1 LSVVRTLEL
10 AKFLDFPPVQA
21 LHPLADPGT
30 LLARPEGMSD
40 APKGDAAPAD
50 APAKPKSKLPLIAG
64 AAVLV
69 LAGAGGGGYWWWSH
83 RAPADPQTK
92 AEEKVEPHTPEDAGV
107 VGFEPFV
114 ANLAD
119 EGGTR
124 FLRASLKLVVA
135 GAETAK
141 EVEENAVEH
150 AILQSAI
157 LEILTVHTAEQL
169 VKPEGKA
176 ALKKE
181 ILEKTGHVLHSAK
194 VTDVL
199 FTEFVVQF

>member
-1 LSVVRTLEL
+1 
-10 AKFLDFPPVQA
+10 
-21 LHPLADPGT
+21 
-30 LLARPEGMSD
+30 MSE
-40 APKGDAAPAD
+40 APKADAAAAPA
-50 APAKPKSKLPLIAG
+50 APAPGSKKKLIVIAG
-64 AAVLV
+64 LVLV

-83 RAPADPQTK
+83 RAPADPK
-92 AEEKVEPHTPEDAGV
+92 AAEAAEKAAPHTPEDAGV
-107 VGFEPFV
+107 VSFDPFV

-124 FLRASLKLVVA
+124 FLRTSLKLVVA

-141 EVEENAVEH
+141 EVEENAVER
-150 AILQSAI
+150 AQLQSAI
-157 LEILTVHTAEQL
+157 LEILTVHTAEHL
-169 VKPEGKA
+169 VTPEGKA
-176 ALKKE
+176 ELKKQ

>member
-1 LSVVRTLEL
+1 
-10 AKFLDFPPVQA
+10 
-21 LHPLADPGT
+21 
-30 LLARPEGMSD
+30 MSD
-40 APKGDAAPAD
+40 APKVEAAAGE
-50 APAKPKSKLPLIAG
+50 APAKPKSKLPLMAG

-83 RAPADPQTK
+83 RAPADPKAAEAAAK
-92 AEEKVEPHTPEDAGV
+92 AEEHAPEDAGI

-124 FLRASLKLVVA
+124 FLRANLKLVVA
-135 GAETAK
+135 GAEKAK
-141 EVEENAVEH
+141 AVEENAVER
-150 AILQSAI
+150 AQLQSAI
-157 LEILTVHTAEQL
+157 LETLTVHTAEQL
-169 VKPEGKA
+169 VTPEGKT

-181 ILEKTGHVLHSAK
+181 ILEKAGHVVRSAK

>member
-1 LSVVRTLEL
+1 
-10 AKFLDFPPVQA
+10 
-21 LHPLADPGT
+21 
-30 LLARPEGMSD
+30 MSD
-40 APKGDAAPAD
+40 APKAEAPAAD

-64 AAVLV
+64 AAVIV

-83 RAPADPQTK
+83 RAPADPQAAEAAAK
-92 AEEKVEPHTPEDAGV
+92 EEEKHDPEDAGV

-124 FLRASLKLVVA
+124 FLRANLKLVVS

-141 EVEENAVEH
+141 EVEENAVDK
-150 AILQSAI
+150 AKLQSAI

-169 VKPEGKA
+169 VTPEGKA

-181 ILEKTGHVLHSAK
+181 ILEKTGKVLHSAR

>member
-1 LSVVRTLEL
+1 
-10 AKFLDFPPVQA
+10 
-21 LHPLADPGT
+21 
-30 LLARPEGMSD
+30 MSD
-40 APKGDAAPAD
+40 APKAEAPAAD

-64 AAVLV
+64 AAVLL

-83 RAPADPQTK
+83 RAPADPK
-92 AEEKVEPHTPEDAGV
+92 AAEAAAAAEKAEPHTPEDAGI

-124 FLRASLKLVVA
+124 FLRAALKLVVA
-135 GAETAK
+135 GADTAK
-141 EVEENAVEH
+141 EIEENAVEH
-150 AILQSAI
+150 AQLQSAI

-169 VKPEGKA
+169 VTPEGKA

-181 ILEKTGHVLHSAK
+181 ILDKTGHVLHSAR

>member
-1 LSVVRTLEL
+1 
-10 AKFLDFPPVQA
+10 
-21 LHPLADPGT
+21 
-30 LLARPEGMSD
+30 MSD
-40 APKGDAAPAD
+40 APKAEAPAAD

-64 AAVLV
+64 AAVIV

-83 RAPADPQTK
+83 RAPADPQAAEAAAK
-92 AEEKVEPHTPEDAGV
+92 EEEKHDPEDAGV

-124 FLRASLKLVVA
+124 FLHANLKLVVS

-141 EVEENAVEH
+141 EVEENAVDK
-150 AILQSAI
+150 AKLQSAI

-169 VKPEGKA
+169 VTPEGKA
-176 ALKKE
+176 GLKKE
-181 ILEKTGHVLHSAK
+181 ILEKTGHVLHSAR

>member
-1 LSVVRTLEL
+1 
-10 AKFLDFPPVQA
+10 
-21 LHPLADPGT
+21 
-30 LLARPEGMSD
+30 MSEAPKAD
-40 APKGDAAPAD
+40 APAAD
-50 APAKPKSKLPLIAG
+50 APAKPKSKLPLVAG

-83 RAPADPQTK
+83 RAPADPK
-92 AEEKVEPHTPEDAGV
+92 AAEAAAKEEEHAPEDAGIV
-107 VGFEPFV
+107 SFEPFV

-119 EGGTR
+119 EGGSR

-135 GAETAK
+135 GAEKAK
-141 EVEENAVEH
+141 EVEENAVDR
-150 AILQSAI
+150 AKLQSTI
-157 LEILTVHTAEQL
+157 LEILTIHTAEQL
-169 VKPEGKA
+169 VTPEGKT

>member
-1 LSVVRTLEL
+1 
-10 AKFLDFPPVQA
+10 
-21 LHPLADPGT
+21 
-30 LLARPEGMSD
+30 MSD
-40 APKGDAAPAD
+40 APKAEAPAEA

-64 AAVLV
+64 ALVVV

-83 RAPADPQTK
+83 RVPADPK
-92 AEEKVEPHTPEDAGV
+92 AAEAEKKEEHEPEDAGV
-107 VGFEPFV
+107 VSFDPFV

-141 EVEENAVEH
+141 EVEENAVER
-150 AILQSAI
+150 AQLQSAI
-157 LEILTVHTAEQL
+157 LEILTIHTAEEL

-176 ALKKE
+176 ALKKQ

-194 VTDVL
+194 VKDVL

>member
-1 LSVVRTLEL
+1 
-10 AKFLDFPPVQA
+10 
-21 LHPLADPGT
+21 
-30 LLARPEGMSD
+30 MSD
-40 APKGDAAPAD
+40 APKGDAPAEG
-50 APAKPKSKLPLIAG
+50 AAAAKPKSKLPLIAG

-83 RAPADPQTK
+83 RAPADPK
-92 AEEKVEPHTPEDAGV
+92 AAEAPKKVEPHTPEDAGV
-107 VGFEPFV
+107 VSFEPFV

-124 FLRASLKLVVA
+124 FLRASLKLVVE

-141 EVEENAVEH
+141 EVEENAVER
-150 AILQSAI
+150 AQLQSAI
-157 LEILTVHTAEQL
+157 LETLTVQTAEAL
-169 VKPEGKA
+169 VTPEGKKE
-176 ALKKE
+176 LKKQ
-181 ILEKTGHVLHSAK
+181 ILDKTGHLLHSAK

>member
-1 LSVVRTLEL
+1 
-10 AKFLDFPPVQA
+10 
-21 LHPLADPGT
+21 
-30 LLARPEGMSD
+30 MSE
-40 APKGDAAPAD
+40 APKAEGAAAD
-50 APAKPKSKLPLIAG
+50 VPPKPKSKLPLIAG

-69 LAGAGGGGYWWWSH
+69 LVGAGGGGYWWWSH
-83 RAPADPQTK
+83 RAPADPK
-92 AEEKVEPHTPEDAGV
+92 AAEAAARVEPHTPDDAGV

-135 GAETAK
+135 GADTAK
-141 EVEENAVEH
+141 EVEESAVER
-150 AILQSAI
+150 AQLQSAI

-169 VKPEGKA
+169 VTLEGKT

-181 ILEKTGHVLHSAK
+181 ILEKTAHLLHSAK

>member
-1 LSVVRTLEL
+1 
-10 AKFLDFPPVQA
+10 
-21 LHPLADPGT
+21 
-30 LLARPEGMSD
+30 MSD
-40 APKGDAAPAD
+40 APKGEAAAAEAPA
-50 APAKPKSKLPLIAG
+50 AAKSKGKLFVIVG
-64 AAVLV
+64 AVVV

-83 RAPADPQTK
+83 RAPADAK
-92 AEEKVEPHTPEDAGV
+92 AEAKVEEPSEAEAEDAGV
-107 VGFEPFV
+107 VSFEPFV

-124 FLRASLKLVVA
+124 FVRASMKLVVS
-135 GAETAK
+135 GAEKAK
-141 EVEENAVEH
+141 EVDENAVYR
-150 AILQSAI
+150 AQLQSAI

-169 VKPEGKA
+169 VTPEGKA

-181 ILEKTGHVLHSAK
+181 ILARAVKVVRIAK

>member
-1 LSVVRTLEL
+1 
-10 AKFLDFPPVQA
+10 
-21 LHPLADPGT
+21 
-30 LLARPEGMSD
+30 MSEAPKAD
-40 APKGDAAPAD
+40 APAAD
-50 APAKPKSKLPLIAG
+50 APAKPKSKMPLIAG

-83 RAPADPQTK
+83 RAPADPK
-92 AEEKVEPHTPEDAGV
+92 AAEEAAKQEAHEPEDAGV

-141 EVEENAVEH
+141 EVEENAVER
-150 AILQSAI
+150 AQLQSAI

-169 VKPEGKA
+169 VTKEGKA

>member
-1 LSVVRTLEL
+1 
-10 AKFLDFPPVQA
+10 
-21 LHPLADPGT
+21 
-30 LLARPEGMSD
+30 MSD
-40 APKGDAAPAD
+40 APKVEAPAAD

-83 RAPADPQTK
+83 RAPADPK
-92 AEEKVEPHTPEDAGV
+92 SAEAAAAAEKLEPHAPEDAGI

-135 GAETAK
+135 GADTAK
-141 EVEENAVEH
+141 EVEENAVER
-150 AILQSAI
+150 AQLQSAI

-169 VKPEGKA
+169 VTPEGKA

-181 ILEKTGHVLHSAK
+181 ILEKTGHVLHSAR

>member
-1 LSVVRTLEL
+1 
-10 AKFLDFPPVQA
+10 
-21 LHPLADPGT
+21 
-30 LLARPEGMSD
+30 MSE
-40 APKGDAAPAD
+40 APKAEGAAAD
-50 APAKPKSKLPLIAG
+50 VPPKPKSKLPLIAG

-69 LAGAGGGGYWWWSH
+69 LVGAGGGGYWWWSH
-83 RAPADPQTK
+83 RAPADPKAK

>member
-1 LSVVRTLEL
+1 
-10 AKFLDFPPVQA
+10 
-21 LHPLADPGT
+21 
-30 LLARPEGMSD
+30 MSD
-40 APKGDAAPAD
+40 APKAEAPATD

-64 AAVLV
+64 AAVLL

-83 RAPADPQTK
+83 RAPADPK
-92 AEEKVEPHTPEDAGV
+92 AAEAAAAAEKLEPHTPEDAGI

-135 GAETAK
+135 GADTAK
-141 EVEENAVEH
+141 EVEENAVER
-150 AILQSAI
+150 AQLQSAI

-169 VKPEGKA
+169 VTPEGKA

-181 ILEKTGHVLHSAK
+181 ILEKTGHVLHSAR

>member
-1 LSVVRTLEL
+1 
-10 AKFLDFPPVQA
+10 
-21 LHPLADPGT
+21 
-30 LLARPEGMSD
+30 MSD
-40 APKGDAAPAD
+40 APKADATPAD

-83 RAPADPQTK
+83 RAPADAKAVQ
-92 AEEKVEPHTPEDAGV
+92 AEEKVEAHTPEDAGV

-150 AILQSAI
+150 AQLQSAI
-157 LEILTVHTAEQL
+157 LETLTVHTAEQL
-169 VKPEGKA
+169 VTPEGKA

-181 ILEKTGHVLHSAK
+181 ILEKTGHLLHTAK

>member
-1 LSVVRTLEL
+1 
-10 AKFLDFPPVQA
+10 
-21 LHPLADPGT
+21 
-30 LLARPEGMSD
+30 MSD
-40 APKGDAAPAD
+40 APKAEAPAD

-64 AAVLV
+64 AVVLL

-83 RAPADPQTK
+83 RAPADPK
-92 AEEKVEPHTPEDAGV
+92 AAEAPEKVEPHTPEDAGIV
-107 VGFEPFV
+107 SFEPFV

-135 GAETAK
+135 GEETAK
-141 EVEENAVEH
+141 EVEENAVER
-150 AILQSAI
+150 AQLQSAI

-169 VKPEGKA
+169 VTPDGKK

-181 ILEKTGHVLHSAK
+181 ILEKTGHLLHSAK

>member
-1 LSVVRTLEL
+1 
-10 AKFLDFPPVQA
+10 
-21 LHPLADPGT
+21 
-30 LLARPEGMSD
+30 MSD
-40 APKGDAAPAD
+40 APKAEAPAGET
-50 APAKPKSKLPLIAG
+50 PAKPKSKLPLIAG
-64 AAVLV
+64 AAVLL

-83 RAPADPQTK
+83 RAPADPK
-92 AEEKVEPHTPEDAGV
+92 AAEAAAAAEKLEPHTPEDAGI

-150 AILQSAI
+150 AQLQSAI

-169 VKPEGKA
+169 VTPEGKA

-181 ILEKTGHVLHSAK
+181 ILEKTGHVLHSAR

>member
-1 LSVVRTLEL
+1 
-10 AKFLDFPPVQA
+10 
-21 LHPLADPGT
+21 
-30 LLARPEGMSD
+30 MSD
-40 APKGDAAPAD
+40 APKAEAPAEA

-83 RAPADPQTK
+83 RAPADPK
-92 AEEKVEPHTPEDAGV
+92 AAEAAAKEEEHEPEDAGV
-107 VGFEPFV
+107 VSFEPFV

-124 FLRASLKLVVA
+124 FLRASLKLVIA

-141 EVEENAVEH
+141 EVEENAVDR
-150 AILQSAI
+150 AKLQSTI
-157 LEILTVHTAEQL
+157 LEILTIHTAEQL
-169 VKPEGKA
+169 VTPEGKA

-181 ILEKTGHVLHSAK
+181 ILEKTGHVLHTAK

>member
-1 LSVVRTLEL
+1 
-10 AKFLDFPPVQA
+10 
-21 LHPLADPGT
+21 
-30 LLARPEGMSD
+30 MSD
-40 APKGDAAPAD
+40 APKAEAPAAD

-64 AAVLV
+64 AAVIV

-83 RAPADPQTK
+83 RAPADPQAAEAAAK
-92 AEEKVEPHTPEDAGV
+92 EEEKHDPEDAGV

-124 FLRASLKLVVA
+124 FLRANLKLVVA
-135 GAETAK
+135 GAEKAK
-141 EVEENAVEH
+141 EVEENAVDK
-150 AILQSAI
+150 AKLQSAI
-157 LEILTVHTAEQL
+157 LETLTVHTAEQL
-169 VKPEGKA
+169 VTPDGKK
-176 ALKKE
+176 ALKQE
-181 ILEKTGHVLHSAK
+181 ILEKSAHVLHSAK

>member
-1 LSVVRTLEL
+1 
-10 AKFLDFPPVQA
+10 
-21 LHPLADPGT
+21 
-30 LLARPEGMSD
+30 MSD
-40 APKGDAAPAD
+40 APKAEAPAEG
-50 APAKPKSKLPLIAG
+50 AGAAKSKSKLPLIAG
-64 AAVLV
+64 FAVLV

-83 RAPADPQTK
+83 RAPADPK
-92 AEEKVEPHTPEDAGV
+92 AAEAAQPVEPHTPEDAGV
-107 VGFEPFV
+107 VSFDPFV

-141 EVEENAVEH
+141 EVEENPVER
-150 AILQSAI
+150 AQLQSTI
-157 LEILTVHTAEQL
+157 LEILTVHTAEEL
-169 VKPEGKA
+169 VTPDGKK

>member
-1 LSVVRTLEL
+1 
-10 AKFLDFPPVQA
+10 
-21 LHPLADPGT
+21 
-30 LLARPEGMSD
+30 MSE
-40 APKGDAAPAD
+40 APKAEAPAD
-50 APAKPKSKLPLIAG
+50 GAASAKPKSKLPLIAG

-83 RAPADPQTK
+83 RAPADPK
-92 AEEKVEPHTPEDAGV
+92 AAEAAAKEEEHAPEDAGV

-124 FLRASLKLVVA
+124 FLRANLKLVIA
-135 GAETAK
+135 GADKAK
-141 EVEENAVEH
+141 EVDENAVDK
-150 AILQSAI
+150 AKLQSAI
-157 LEILTVHTAEQL
+157 LETLTIHSADEL

-181 ILEKTGHVLHSAK
+181 ILEKSGHVLHSAK